1 MTLPILHPSY
11 YTYTYIVNNITA
23 TILNQVLQTFYAK
36 DNNSNNQELI
46 NFKLWLVTLAGV
58 TLAILFALVG
68 SIFAI
73 INFVMTPRGTLTGP
87 VGLVTWNA
95 IACK

>member
-1 MTLPILHPSY
+1 M
-11 YTYTYIVNNITA
+11 TA

-36 DNNSNNQELI
+36 DNNNNNYSYNQQELI
-46 NFKLWLVTLAGV
+46 NFKLWLVTLVGV
-58 TLAILFALVG
+58 ASAILFALIG